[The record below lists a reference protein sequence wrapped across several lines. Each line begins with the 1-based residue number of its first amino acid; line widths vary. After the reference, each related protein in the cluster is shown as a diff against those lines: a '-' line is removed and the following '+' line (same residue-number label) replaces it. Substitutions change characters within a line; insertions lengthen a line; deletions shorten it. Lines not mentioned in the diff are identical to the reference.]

1 MRKSKSQE
9 KTANELK
16 VRQQT
21 LNTMKSRLFEYNS
34 IQVDSNEKLLMYQE
48 QVYSYS
54 VIYLL
59 KFR

>member
-21 LNTMKSRLFEYNS
+21 LNIMKSRLFEYNS
-34 IQVDSNEKLLMYQE
+34 IEVDSNENLLMYQE